1 MNRSASDKQR
11 DAAIQQARL
20 AQVRERE
27 LAGLEA
33 ELSTLE
39 RRRSALEDQVRRLR
53 QPVGIDEVRRMAE
66 SGRQLTADEAGRL
79 ATEDPAAFNR
89 LLDDGA
95 LDLAS

>member
-66 SGRQLTADEAGRL
+66 GGRQLTQDERNRL
-79 ATEDPAAFNR
+79 AVEDPGTFAR
-89 LLDDGA
+89 LMDERSPA
-95 LDLAS
+95 LGG